1 MEMVEPPLVARCGEL
16 RQPVTDLTLSGIRAA
31 VDPAGIPAVKAAL
44 AQVSAVL
51 TRGVGEIESPR
62 YRAWHETA
70 VETVRKMQTAL
81 DAGDGAA
88 SWRLFT
94 DPKVGFNELGQACQG
109 CEGW

>member
-1 MEMVEPPLVARCGEL
+1 
-16 RQPVTDLTLSGIRAA
+16 
-31 VDPAGIPAVKAAL
+31 
-44 AQVSAVL
+44 
-51 TRGVGEIESPR
+51 
-62 YRAWHETA
+62 
-70 VETVRKMQTAL
+70 MQTAL